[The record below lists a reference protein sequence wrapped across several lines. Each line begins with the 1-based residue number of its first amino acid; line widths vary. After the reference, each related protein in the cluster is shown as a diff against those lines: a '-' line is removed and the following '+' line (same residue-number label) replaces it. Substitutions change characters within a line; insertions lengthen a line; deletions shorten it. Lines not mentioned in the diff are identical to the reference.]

1 MADYA
6 YSPPVKAYYSHPP
19 PHPSYVHVYMYE
31 QCKVVSVAQ

>member
-1 MADYA
+1 MAEIMHICL
-6 YSPPVKAYYSHPP
+6 PLKHIILP

>member
-1 MADYA
+1 MAEIMHICF
-6 YSPPVKAYYSHPP
+6 PLKHIILPP

>member
-6 YSPPVKAYYSHPP
+6 YFPPVKAYYSPP